1 MVRWYRARAA
11 LAAPAWG
18 MAMGDGH
25 MAMGNLGPLFVV
37 GPLALPIIQIHP
49 DDQVQSQ

>member
-1 MVRWYRARAA
+1 MVAMVRWYRARAA

-18 MAMGDGH
+18 MAMGDGELVKEL
-25 MAMGNLGPLFVV
+25 LGP
-37 GPLALPIIQIHP
+37 GAIIHP